1 MGPFKRQDG
10 QRRFLEAV
18 KILRIRALGMA
29 AELKIQIGN

>member
-1 MGPFKRQDG
+1 MGPFKSQAA
-10 QRRFLEAV
+10 QRFLRAA